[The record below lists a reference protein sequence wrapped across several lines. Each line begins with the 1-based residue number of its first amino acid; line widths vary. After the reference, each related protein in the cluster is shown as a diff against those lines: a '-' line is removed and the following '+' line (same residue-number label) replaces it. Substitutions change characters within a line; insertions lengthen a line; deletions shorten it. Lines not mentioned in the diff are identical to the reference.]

1 MTSPDA
7 TCWTMIRAA
16 AVGDPAARERFGRVY
31 LPVVKAYLAA
41 RWRAVPRPPD
51 SDEAAQDVF
60 VECFRSGG
68 LLEKADPD
76 RDGGFRAFLLGAV
89 RNVARRHEAK
99 KRLFEQLPADLPAD
113 DTAPAEAFD
122 RAWARTLL
130 KEAGRVQEERA
141 RSMGPVAVQR
151 VQLLR
156 LRFGEGLPIRDIA
169 ARWGEDAARLHHEYA
184 TARDE
189 FRLALRSVVA
199 FHHPGSP
206 PGGLDQRV
214 KELFG
219 LLG

>member
-1 MTSPDA
+1 MTAPDA

-16 AVGDPAARERFGRVY
+16 AGGDPAARERFGRVY

-41 RWRAVPRPPD
+41 RWRDVSHPPD
-51 SDEAAQDVF
+51 ADDAAQDVF

-76 RDGGFRAFLLGAV
+76 CGGFRAFLLGAV

-99 KRLFEQLPADLPAD
+99 NRLVERLPADLPAD

-122 RAWARTLL
+122 RAWARSLL
-130 KEAGRVQEERA
+130 REAGRVQEERA
-141 RSMGPVAVQR
+141 HASGGPAVRR

-169 ARWGEDAARLHHEYA
+169 VRWGEDAARLHHEYA

-189 FRLALRSVVA
+189 FRMALRSVVS

-206 PGGLDQRV
+206 PGDLDQLV
-214 KELFG
+214 HELFG